1 MGQDQ
6 VFAEF
11 HSSCNR
17 SVDVIEA
24 ELCFTKVSGECGKHE
39 EMSQNSDT
47 VGCHNSARDVA
58 EADMIEEHL

>member
-24 ELCFTKVSGECGKHE
+24 ELCFSKVSGESSG
-39 EMSQNSDT
+39 NS
-47 VGCHNSARDVA
+47 VNILNVVNMRK
-58 EADMIEEHL
+58 